1 LENFI
6 KKYEVYTWVDLKVGL
21 KVLIENFWGT
31 NIGRNFFE
39 DVLKTKLWTF
49 IGTRNIFIT
58 KLNVMNSVE

>member
-31 NIGRNFFE
+31 KSRRKILEG
-39 DVLKTKLWTF
+39 LKTKLWIFT
-49 IGTRNIFIT
+49 GTRNIFI
-58 KLNVMNSVE
+58 SIFI